1 MKTVVFAIVCVML
14 VSVGAMVGFFAA
26 LSNPQPNGSS
36 GLPEYLLVSE
46 PEYYV
51 GTDGWFAIAINNT
64 GVGSVTIVKV
74 LVNNIKQ
81 SSTNPPLPFTVAPDH
96 GFVLNVTMAISV
108 NVPYQIDLFTS
119 QGNKFSKLSEVP
131 SHGGQAGVMLYKAN
145 TRFYNQAGTLK
156 IDVDIGDSGT
166 QATQL
171 VALSVGTSTSTLVNQ
186 TITPVPLAAGKV
198 ARITIDYNWTKGAT
212 YYFKVLSSTGQ
223 TIDWPEQ
230 APVA

>member
-14 VSVGAMVGFFAA
+14 VGVGAIAGFFAA
-26 LSNPQPNGSS
+26 LSNPQFNGSS
-36 GLPEYLLVSE
+36 GLHEYLLASE

-51 GTDGWFAIAINNT
+51 GTDGWFAMAINNT

-74 LVNNIKQ
+74 LVNNVKQ
-81 SSTNPPLPFTVAPDH
+81 PSTNPALPFTVAPDN

-108 NVPYQIDLFTS
+108 NVAYQIDLFTS
-119 QGNKFSKLSEVP
+119 QGNKFSKLSTVP

-145 TRFYNQAGTLK
+145 TAFYSQNGTLK
-156 IDVDIGDSGT
+156 IYVDIGNSGT
-166 QATQL
+166 QDTTL
-171 VALSVGTSTSTLVNQ
+171 TALFIGTSTANKQNMS
-186 TITPVPLAAGKV
+186 ITPVPLPSGKV
-198 ARITIDYNWTKGAT
+198 VRVTTNYSWTWGTT

-230 APVA
+230 APVS

>member
-1 MKTVVFAIVCVML
+1 MKTVVLAIVCVML

-36 GLPEYLLVSE
+36 SLPEYLLVSE
-46 PEYYV
+46 PEFYV
-51 GTDGWFAIAINNT
+51 GTDGWFAMTINNT

-74 LVNNIKQ
+74 LVNNVKQ
-81 SSTNPPLPFTVAPDH
+81 SSANPPLPFTVAPDN
-96 GFVLNVTMAISV
+96 GFVLNVTMAISKGI
-108 NVPYQIDLFTS
+108 PYQIDLFTS

-145 TRFYNQAGTLK
+145 TNFYNQNGTLK
-156 IDVDIGDSGT
+156 IDVDIGNSGT
-166 QATQL
+166 SDTQL
-171 VALSVGTSTSTLVNQ
+171 TTLYVGTSATSLLNQ
-186 TITPVPLAAGKV
+186 TIAPVPLAAGTV
-198 ARITIDYNWTKGAT
+198 ARITIDYPWTKGVT